1 MEAGWEQQGTKQE
14 WGLPTLEEITAA
26 LSAAKSVQSFS
37 LGFVLFCFGS
47 PQSSRL
53 KGADGSSVTACTGPA
68 GLGCHR
74 AELRVVPF
82 PAGNKVG
89 IWEWDE
95 SFCQMFPDVERHQE
109 TGCDEM
115 KG

>member
-1 MEAGWEQQGTKQE
+1 MGATGHEARTGAPNAGGDNSSPVCCKVCTIFFLW
-14 WGLPTLEEITAA
+14 
-26 LSAAKSVQSFS
+26 
-37 LGFVLFCFGS
+37 VLFCFGS

-95 SFCQMFPDVERHQE
+95 SFCQMFPDEERHQE